1 MNLKQLSHETRLQLA
16 RDPSTDAETLAAL
29 HGDREVKL
37 AIAKHPNTSA
47 ITLGSLAYYD
57 DPYIR
62 DAVARHR
69 NTSDLHLAK
78 LASDCLD
85 TVRRII
91 AGRADAPPIV
101 LALMAG
107 HPYDLF
113 KECTQ
118 EEEHF
123 EEDSVMDYWDVGRAL
138 AANPSTPKR
147 SLTKFWR
154 AHARGKRWDWTGTII
169 RMRRTFREKYPA
181 ASVLHRY

>member
-1 MNLKQLSHETRLQLA
+1 MNIKQLSRETRLTLA
-16 RDPSTDAETLAAL
+16 RDANTDAETLAAI
-29 HGDREVKL
+29 HGDREITL

-47 ITLGSLAYYD
+47 VTLGSLAYYD

-62 DAVARHR
+62 DAVASNR
-69 NTSDLHLAK
+69 NTSVLHLAK
-78 LASDCLD
+78 LASDCLSS
-85 TVRRII
+85 VRYII

-107 HPYDLF
+107 YPYDLF
-113 KECTQ
+113 HGCNQ
-118 EEEHF
+118 SEEHF
-123 EEDSVMDYWDVGRAL
+123 DESIVTQYWDIGCLL

-154 AHARGKRWDWTGTII
+154 AHANGRRWDWTETII

-181 ASVLHRY
+181 ASVLR